1 MASHQIKEMMEEAY
15 SNSSANVS
23 YMDKY
28 KKEQIEIVD
37 KIDSKA
43 PDGASKSDYS
53 KVIKESTAEETNKWW
68 KDVMG
73 YDPPYTPGTVTKE
86 IELVSNKK
94 FVRVYDGTNSKMYGG
109 WVMDA
114 DDIVGLTPLEIQDKY
129 ALPFTPKYIC
139 DVDIDA
145 GTILRTGEA
154 NTLFGY
160 KGGGTQFDLMGQYV
174 GKFSNE
180 RLIGGK

>member
-1 MASHQIKEMMEEAY
+1 
-15 SNSSANVS
+15 
-23 YMDKY
+23 
-28 KKEQIEIVD
+28 
-37 KIDSKA
+37 
-43 PDGASKSDYS
+43 
-53 KVIKESTAEETNKWW
+53 
-68 KDVMG
+68 MG
-73 YDPPYTPGTVTKE
+73 YDPSYTPGTVTKE

-114 DDIVGLTPLEIQDKY
+114 DDIAGLTPLEIQDKY

-139 DVDIDA
+139 DVDIEA

-154 NTLFGY
+154 NPLFGY